1 MWRAARPFFPD
12 PIPHPLFLPPTS
24 QWVLQYLTDAD
35 VVRTLRNLKSG
46 LSANGVLVV
55 KENRPYSAANELLFQ
70 IDTPGGANG
79 RYDIT
84 RPDAHHR
91 QLFQRADME
100 VISAERGEEI
110 NFWVLK

>member
-1 MWRAARPFFPD
+1 MPLDLSFLIP
-12 PIPHPLFLPPTS
+12 PLIPHPLFLLPAS
-24 QWVLQYLTDAD
+24 QWVLQYLTDTD
-35 VVRTLRNLKSG
+35 VVRTLRSLKSG
-46 LSANGVLVV
+46 LSANGVLVL
-55 KENRPYSAANELLFQ
+55 KENRPYSAANELLFH

-100 VISAERGEEI
+100 VVSAKRGEET
-110 NFWVLK
+110 NFWVLR